1 MTTSSIPKL
10 AMHARS
16 SFLISHPL
24 IRHCCTLIPLC
35 FYHGPLLSLSHYVV
49 LTLTTGEDIHDV
61 YILIRATTYANL
73 YRMSTL
79 LFYAINRKCC
89 TSFPVSAHPTYLSR
103 MCAPELAEI
112 GSVRQSRCLEHMSPP
127 QTSSPINHQ
136 SLNPLLTNFEIASNC
151 PIPKTFPS
159 SHP

>member
-1 MTTSSIPKL
+1 MTMSSIPKP

-24 IRHCCTLIPLC
+24 IRHCCTIIPLC

-49 LTLTTGEDIHDV
+49 LTLATGNDIHDV

-73 YRMSTL
+73 HRMSTL

-89 TSFPVSAHPTYLSR
+89 TSFPVTAHPVYLSR
-103 MCAPELAEI
+103 MCAPRKAEVTEI
-112 GSVRQSRCLEHMSPP
+112 GSVRQSRCLEHMSQHTAIANFSTPS
-127 QTSSPINHQ
+127 TSNQ
-136 SLNPLLTNFEIASNC
+136 Y
-151 PIPKTFPS
+151 
-159 SHP
+159 